1 MQNIDQFLSDNVERL
16 SVLLEEK
23 DHISLAKILGKELCG
38 FTEDDEKY
46 VDIFWD
52 AAFNKSWLYL
62 SDEIITEWIGYKKNI
77 SSVAKF
83 HVMMKD
89 KYVKDVDYKE
99 VNKTHSLVESYKNSH
114 LPDQVNGNRKKYYI
128 VTGETLKKML
138 LRANTKNGE
147 LVCNYFIKTESL
159 AGATNQLLYKY
170 VEQMKD
176 AQIKKLESRQLRL
189 ENLVKNIQILEKNQ
203 IFYLATSTSYAAQ
216 NRFKYGGVKDA
227 RELKNRLNTYNTG
240 RAEGDLFYYCKLF
253 KCNKYKIIEE
263 SIGAVLGQFR
273 DKNSSQKE
281 LLHIRYDSLTD
292 VVDFMC
298 INYDK
303 SVDYVNAHCQTFLQ
317 QIVDGES
324 FIPEAVDL
332 ETACME
338 ITIHKGGRKT
348 KTEKIDISGWTDD
361 QINMTIEEMINKF
374 ARDQNID
381 YDCVTDRDI
390 IPLEL
395 KWMDLDNYMT
405 PYKLSKTAWR
415 EKFKS
420 WFAKSKPEK
429 LKIRGIKLT

>member
-1 MQNIDQFLSDNVERL
+1 MQNIEQFLLDNAETL
-16 SVLLEEK
+16 APFLEEK
-23 DHISLAKILGKELCG
+23 DHISLAKVLGRELCD

-52 AAFNKSWLYL
+52 AAFNKSWIYL
-62 SDEIITEWIGYKKNI
+62 SDEIITDWAGYKKNT
-77 SSVAKF
+77 SSIAKF
-83 HVMMKD
+83 HTIMKN
-89 KYVKDVDYKE
+89 KYIIDVDYKE
-99 VNKTHSLVESYKNSH
+99 VTKTHPLVESYRKSC
-114 LPDQVNGNRKKYYI
+114 LPDQVGKHNKKYYI
-128 VTGETLKKML
+128 ITGETLKKML

-147 LVCNYFIKTESL
+147 LVCDYYIKTETL
-159 AGATNQLLYKY
+159 ASVTTQLLYKY
-170 VEQMKD
+170 AE

-189 ENLVKNIQILEKNQ
+189 ESLVKNIQTLEKTQ

-253 KCNKYKIIEE
+253 KCNKYKVIEE

-273 DKNSSQKE
+273 DKTDSQKE

-298 INYDK
+298 VNYNK

-324 FIPEAVDL
+324 IIPEAVDL

-338 ITIHKGGRKT
+338 ITIHNGGRKT
-348 KTEKIDISGWTDD
+348 KTEKIDVSGWTDEE
-361 QINMTIEEMINKF
+361 INTAIEEIINKF
-374 ARDQNID
+374 ARDRNIIYNCAED
-381 YDCVTDRDI
+381 KNTTS
-390 IPLEL
+390 LEL
-395 KWMDLDNYMT
+395 KWMDLDTYMA

-415 EKFKS
+415 EKFKN
-420 WFAKSKPEK
+420 WFAQTQPEK
-429 LKIRGIKLT
+429 LKIKGIKLP